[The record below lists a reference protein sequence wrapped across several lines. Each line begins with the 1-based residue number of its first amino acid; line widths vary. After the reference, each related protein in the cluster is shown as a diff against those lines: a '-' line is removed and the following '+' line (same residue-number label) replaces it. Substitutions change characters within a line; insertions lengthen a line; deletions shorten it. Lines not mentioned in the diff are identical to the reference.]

1 MAPGELWC
9 GDTEEEGK
17 GYEVSSLAEKEE
29 EEVAG
34 LSEDWGYVPP
44 DDMYSPEI
52 EDRALEG
59 GATSNR
65 KWGSEE

>member
-1 MAPGELWC
+1 M
-9 GDTEEEGK
+9 
-17 GYEVSSLAEKEE
+17 SSLAEKEE